1 VEGDPGILDRRI
13 GMKGELERA
22 RRLLKR
28 MERDMQALQALLDR
42 LETKA
47 QKGSGTPSAVGRGR
61 KQEVTME
68 NPASWRQVMEELWED
83 FQKRG
88 QEAVHAFVER
98 HTLRFLVDFL
108 RVHSIPVPGKGRP
121 SKSQIREELYQ
132 CLRERRVL
140 NRPVFSSRE

>member
-1 VEGDPGILDRRI
+1 
-13 GMKGELERA
+13 
-22 RRLLKR
+22 
-28 MERDMQALQALLDR
+28 MQALQALLDR